1 MLNSAAQA
9 PDPGE
14 GQHLLLY
21 DGVCGLCDRLV
32 QFVLLH
38 ANGDGVL
45 RMTQQQIARHLGT
58 TREVIARLIGE
69 FVGKGWLKTQRGA
82 LSIVDLFALRG
93 VVVRAKID
101 SK

>member
-1 MLNSAAQA
+1 MRTVDSRPN
-9 PDPGE
+9 
-14 GQHLLLY
+14 
-21 DGVCGLCDRLV
+21 RL
-32 QFVLLH
+32 FLILTGFFLTN
-38 ANGDGVL
+38 A
-45 RMTQQQIARHLGT
+45 
-58 TREVIARLIGE
+58 LIGE